1 MCVFTFNAAC
11 NAHDNCYMNTN
22 CAQTKEKCDNE
33 FRRSL
38 EQVCSRSC
46 SVPNAQAS
54 CLAQAWVY
62 YQGVKRLGKKAW
74 SSAQRCNKCERRS
87 MADTGACEDS
97 MAPEGSQTE
106 EEALDPP
113 FADEDGDLLPDEWEV
128 QVGLEIGSIDTEE
141 DYDGDGLNNV
151 CEFLWGS
158 DPFLR
163 DTDGDGIDDLSYA
176 LSQIDTSVGGTPD

>member
-1 MCVFTFNAAC
+1 
-11 NAHDNCYMNTN
+11 
-22 CAQTKEKCDNE
+22 
-33 FRRSL
+33 
-38 EQVCSRSC
+38 
-46 SVPNAQAS
+46 
-54 CLAQAWVY
+54 
-62 YQGVKRLGKKAW
+62 
-74 SSAQRCNKCERRS
+74 